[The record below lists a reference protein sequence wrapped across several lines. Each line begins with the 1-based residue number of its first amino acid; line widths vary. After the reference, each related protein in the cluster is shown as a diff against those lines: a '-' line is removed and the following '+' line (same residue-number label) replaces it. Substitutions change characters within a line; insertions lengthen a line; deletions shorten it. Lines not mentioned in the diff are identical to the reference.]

1 MKLNSLLA
9 FNMIALLMVGMIGC
23 FSPSQIHEGFT
34 LAEAGLNSTVR
45 ILTPTNPGLAGR
57 IAKVEPLVQAADT
70 ALAVYFSGK
79 NSTNAEKAQ
88 SALAAL
94 SSALD
99 DIYTEAGVDPKV
111 LAIVEGFIAVA
122 NTWIIVAQGHL
133 PPASPAAS
141 AQARVSGGRTLP
153 TVPGAK
159 SAKDL
164 RKHFNSRMVAAGHSE
179 GTI

>member
-1 MKLNSLLA
+1 MKLNRLLA
-9 FNMIALLMVGMIGC
+9 FNMIGLLMVGMIGC
-23 FSPSQIHEGFT
+23 FTPSQIHEGFT

-45 ILTPTNPGLAGR
+45 ILTPTNPAFA
-57 IAKVEPLVQAADT
+57 AKVALIEPFIKAADSAMT
-70 ALAVYFSGK
+70 IYFSGP
-79 NSTNAEKAQ
+79 NATNADKAQ

-99 DIYTEAGVDPKV
+99 DLYTQAHVDPAILATV
-111 LAIVEGFIAVA
+111 EGVIAIV
-122 NTWIIVAQGHL
+122 NTWLIVSQGHL
-133 PPASPAAS
+133 PPVPPTAS

-164 RKHFNSRMVAAGHSE
+164 RKHFNSHMVAAGHPE